1 MLEDCDDDEYSII
14 QQLLEYSDIEIE
26 KPVYRESVM
35 IIETQERFFADQIW
49 KEKKVMLFL
58 TDSAEDYEIA
68 QKTGW
73 KCYCTKAGFDVEEFL
88 ERIKV

>member
-1 MLEDCDDDEYSII
+1 
-14 QQLLEYSDIEIE
+14 
-26 KPVYRESVM
+26 
-35 IIETQERFFADQIW
+35 
-49 KEKKVMLFL
+49 MLFL

-73 KCYCTKAGFDVEEFL
+73 KCYCTKEGFDVEEFL